1 MITCRTCYEDFP
13 SAFRRVLA
21 RERWTMAT
29 SSYRGTAKIY
39 QFPTRVRA
47 AADDRREEAKP
58 AELVSMRVAEVA
70 FGGSWYHEA
79 AFQEAERALKR

>member
-1 MITCRTCYEDFP
+1 
-13 SAFRRVLA
+13 
-21 RERWTMAT
+21 MAT
-29 SSYRGTAKIY
+29 SSYRGSAKIY
-39 QFPTRVRA
+39 QFPARVRA

-58 AELVSMRVAEVA
+58 AAELVSMRVAEVA